1 MSQQSN
7 GVNSQSSSKN
17 QSLTL
22 WEAMGKLHEIQ
33 TQEKIALDNGDI
45 ELFQE
50 LLKQQAEAWEIVYVQ
65 AARLIASGKAP
76 SDAIQRLEEILNIH
90 RDRKQRLQEARA
102 EIEARLKS
110 LEGGNQAPQ
119 AHERQERGRL
129 AA

>member
-1 MSQQSN
+1 MLQQSN
-7 GVNSQSSSKN
+7 GVSSQSSSKN

-33 TQEKIALDNGDI
+33 TQEKIALDKGDI

-50 LLKQQAEAWEIVYVQ
+50 LLKQQAEAWEVVYVQ
-65 AARLIASGKAP
+65 VARLIASGKAP

-90 RDRKQRLQEARA
+90 RDRKRRLREARA

-110 LEGGNQAPQ
+110 LDNGSP
-119 AHERQERGRL
+119 AHESQGETPL

>member
-1 MSQQSN
+1 MSQQSSD
-7 GVNSQSSSKN
+7 VNPKSSSTD
-17 QSLTL
+17 QGSTL
-22 WEAMGKLHEIQ
+22 WEAMGKLNEIQ

-65 AARLIASGKAP
+65 AARLIATGKAP
-76 SDAIQRLEEILNIH
+76 PDAIQRLEDILSIH

-102 EIEARLKS
+102 EIEARLKL
-110 LEGGNQAPQ
+110 LEGSNQAQ
-119 AHERQERGRL
+119 SQQEGPL

>member
-1 MSQQSN
+1 MSQQSSD
-7 GVNSQSSSKN
+7 VNPKSSSKS

-33 TQEKIALDNGDI
+33 TQEKIALDNADI

-50 LLKQQAEAWEIVYVQ
+50 LLKQQGEAWEIVYVQ
-65 AARLIASGKAP
+65 VARLIATGKAP
-76 SDAIQRLEEILNIH
+76 SGAIQRLEEILNIH
-90 RDRKQRLQEARA
+90 RDRKRRLQEARA

-110 LEGGNQAPQ
+110 LESGNQAHDSQ
-119 AHERQERGRL
+119 QERPL

>member
-1 MSQQSN
+1 MSQQSSD
-7 GVNSQSSSKN
+7 VNPKSSSTD
-17 QSLTL
+17 QGPTL

-65 AARLIASGKAP
+65 AARLIATGKAP

-90 RDRKQRLQEARA
+90 RDRKWRLQEARA
-102 EIEARLKS
+102 EIEARLVS
-110 LEGGNQAPQ
+110 LQNSEEVA
-119 AHERQERGRL
+119 
-129 AA
+129 